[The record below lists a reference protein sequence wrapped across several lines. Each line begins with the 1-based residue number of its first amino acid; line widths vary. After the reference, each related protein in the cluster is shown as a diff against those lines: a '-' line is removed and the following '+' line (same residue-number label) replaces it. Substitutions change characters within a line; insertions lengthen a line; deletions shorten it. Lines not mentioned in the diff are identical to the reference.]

1 MWIDIYIYIHKYTKY
16 SIMCD
21 IFVNAKDFG
30 TRHIL
35 VDVDGCIPC
44 YALKKAVSQIKS
56 NPHNV
61 VCGMIYLPRDVTFN
75 QLIVGSMRML
85 VMRTAVPFLVC
96 FGYCFYSYMAAAQS
110 SRSGSRFKSHRRSGC
125 PWSIAKRRWSRPIH
139 MDHMCQLQKSVALS
153 HSHIYHIH

>member
-1 MWIDIYIYIHKYTKY
+1 M
-16 SIMCD
+16 
-21 IFVNAKDFG
+21 
-30 TRHIL
+30 
-35 VDVDGCIPC
+35 DVDGCIPC

-96 FGYCFYSYMAAAQS
+96 FGYCFYSYMAAAQWLKVQGPDQGLKAAI
-110 SRSGSRFKSHRRSGC
+110 RSAPDIRGSK
-125 PWSIAKRRWSRPIH
+125 
-139 MDHMCQLQKSVALS
+139 S
-153 HSHIYHIH
+153 HSHIYHIHSYNDLMIRNDPMVLIFNDLKVTVC